1 MSRETSYYKT
11 GQLYPVQKVAETGN
25 MSHNLQ
31 GFSGVPPLPTLK
43 QPQPPQPKNSTL
55 QVRYKILD
63 HANPGD
69 PAVWGPA
76 FWFSLHNG
84 STRYP
89 INPSPLWKHRMKSFI
104 QGIPVMVPCEKCA
117 DHATA
122 YIESQSHRLDDAV
135 STREKL
141 FNFFVEFHNFVNQK
155 LGKPE
160 IPLDAVR
167 KMYSGTANVL
177 TVEYGP

>member
-1 MSRETSYYKT
+1 MSSYYKT
-11 GQLYPVQKVAETGN
+11 GQLYPAQKKAQPNLVINQPNN
-25 MSHNLQ
+25 MNGWGQ
-31 GFSGVPPLPTLK
+31 VPELPSIRSS
-43 QPQPPQPKNSTL
+43 QSPKSATL
-55 QVRYKILD
+55 QVRYKILK
-63 HANPGD
+63 HANPGA
-69 PAVWGPA
+69 PEVWGPA

-84 STRYP
+84 SIRYP
-89 INPSPLWKHRMKSFI
+89 VNPSPLWKHRMKSFI

-122 YIESQSHRLDDAV
+122 YIESQSDNLDHAV

-141 FNFFVEFHNFVNQK
+141 FTFFVDFHNFVNAR

-160 IPLDAVR
+160 IPIEAAN
-167 KMYSGTANVL
+167 KMYKGTANVL